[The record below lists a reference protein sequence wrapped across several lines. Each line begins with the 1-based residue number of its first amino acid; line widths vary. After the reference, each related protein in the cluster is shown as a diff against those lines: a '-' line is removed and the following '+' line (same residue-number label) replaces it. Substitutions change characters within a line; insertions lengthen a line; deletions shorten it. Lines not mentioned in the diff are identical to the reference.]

1 MLDSPRLRSSPSLGP
16 PNGHLPALSKRRES
30 GLKARGTQLLAL
42 RFGWI
47 VLVIWFEVG
56 DFFHSLSTCRFPDSI
71 LRRSHPHIKDP
82 PAHVVLLADTHVPHP
97 VLSYPPDSRPWVNW
111 IKQQMDELF
120 MRKSWNVVMR
130 LGRVDAVIVLGDML
144 DCGRGVMSDAEYEDY
159 HGLFR
164 SIFRLPEG
172 TPMHF
177 VPGNHDIPLGPNRLF
192 SPQSRDRYAAHFS
205 PPNTILPIA
214 NHSLIMLD
222 AVGLV
227 EEDYRRYAAEMQFGE
242 WDGLE
247 GGVIEFVKD
256 LGDTPPTQPRILISH
271 IPLARPEASTCGPLR
286 EKGRIL
292 KGAGPGYQNL
302 LGSETSRFLLEAL
315 KPSVVFSGDDHDYC
329 EYRHPTGGVKEV
341 TIKSFSSSTGI
352 RRPGFQ
358 LLSLVPPDPNSY
370 STALTHADR
379 PCLLPDQLGVYYR
392 VYIPLGILTILYLF
406 GTNIRAAW
414 QRWSAGR
421 NSLYGDL
428 KSRISPMMR
437 DSETMPQAGS
447 LSARRGV
454 SDRPV
459 PLTLPSRKSSQHLTG
474 MGSTTATPG
483 LGPRPLRYASNPSSE
498 QLGSRNPSVSA
509 PVSPFASPRMS
520 FADDRER
527 PGWSHHSSGLGRMD
541 EDVEAN
547 GLYEPGYGYGSGSVA
562 VSNTPS
568 PSVSRRSSYIY
579 MNDSHRGSAG
589 GPGAANGHGYGHG
602 HGHGVAETPDEASGG
617 HGNGSYF
624 LPLPGSTAASGAGP
638 SGGAGLGFTTPQGS
652 HFPFHSNQQPS
663 LRRVSSSTFSL
674 GSSANAPPAPLGGGG
689 ATGFGSAP
697 GSQLISPAP
706 VRRVT
711 MPRVMSTSDWA
722 AAASKKDKS
731 LYEYMTGGAASAPRR
746 SAGGSRV
753 GLDHVKKFV
762 VWLWRARNG
771 VVAKSWKE
779 TLAVAWP
786 AAVVW
791 IIINA
796 LFFRS

>member
-1 MLDSPRLRSSPSLGP
+1 MLDSPRQRS
-16 PNGHLPALSKRRES
+16 PALGAPIGTLNGSSKSRKS
-30 GLKARGTQLLAL
+30 GLRARGTQLLAL
-42 RFGWI
+42 RFGWV

-71 LRRSHPHIKDP
+71 LRRSNPSLKEP
-82 PAHVVLLADTHVPHP
+82 PTHVVLLSDTHVPHP
-97 VLSYPPDSRPWVNW
+97 VLSYPSDSRPWVNW

-144 DCGRGVMSDAEYEDY
+144 DCGRGVMSDHEYEEY
-159 HGLFR
+159 HSLFR
-164 SIFRLPEG
+164 SIFQLPEG

-192 SPQSRDRYAAHFS
+192 SPHARDRYASHFS
-205 PPNTILPIA
+205 PPNAILPIA

-242 WDGLE
+242 WDGVE

-256 LGDTPPTQPRILISH
+256 LGDNPPPAPRILISH

-286 EKGRIL
+286 ERGRIL

-329 EYRHPTGGVKEV
+329 EHQHPSGVKEV

-358 LLSLVPPDPNSY
+358 LLSLVPPQANTY
-370 STALTHADR
+370 SAALTHADR

-392 VYIPLGILTILYLF
+392 VYIPLAVLTVLYLF

-414 QRWSAGR
+414 QRWSTSR
-421 NSLYGDL
+421 NSYFGGDP
-428 KSRISPMMR
+428 KSRASPAML
-437 DSETMPQAGS
+437 SGETMPSNPS
-447 LSARRGV
+447 LSVRRGV
-454 SDRPV
+454 SERPV
-459 PLTLPSRKSSQHLTG
+459 PLTLPSRKSSQQLAGTG
-474 MGSTTATPG
+474 ATTATPG
-483 LGPRPLRYASNPSSE
+483 LGPRRYASNPSND
-498 QLGSRNPSVSA
+498 QLASRVPSSSA

-520 FADDRER
+520 FSDDRQPYSVNR
-527 PGWSHHSSGLGRMD
+527 HSPGLGRMD
-541 EDVEAN
+541 EDVESQSQPHFLDHSN
-547 GLYEPGYGYGSGSVA
+547 G
-562 VSNTPS
+562 VSNSPT
-568 PSVSRRSSYIY
+568 PSVSRRSSYIF
-579 MNDSHRGSAG
+579 MNDSHHRGNGS
-589 GPGAANGHGYGHG
+589 GAHATI
-602 HGHGVAETPDEASGG
+602 AETPDEHDSSANTGSS
-617 HGNGSYF
+617 SYF
-624 LPLPGSTAASGAGP
+624 LPLPGSAPGGG
-638 SGGAGLGFTTPQGS
+638 GGAGLGFTTPQGS
-652 HFPFHSNQQPS
+652 HFPFNSTQP
-663 LRRVSSSTFSL
+663 LRRVSSSMLSL
-674 GSSANAPPAPLGGGG
+674 ASQGPPPPHGHGHPLSG
-689 ATGFGSAP
+689 T

-706 VRRVT
+706 IRRVT
-711 MPRVMSTSDWA
+711 MPRMLSTSDWST
-722 AAASKKDKS
+722 AASKKEKS
-731 LYEYMTGGAASAPRR
+731 MYDYMTSSTTSYSSSSALSASRNGVWSIIETARR
-746 SAGGSRV
+746 FS
-753 GLDHVKKFV
+753 

-791 IIINA
+791 VIVNA